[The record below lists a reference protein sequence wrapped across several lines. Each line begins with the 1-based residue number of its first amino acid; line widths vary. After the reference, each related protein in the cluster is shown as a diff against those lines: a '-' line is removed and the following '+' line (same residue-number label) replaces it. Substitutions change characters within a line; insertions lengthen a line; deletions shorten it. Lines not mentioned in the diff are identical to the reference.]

1 MIDITAS
8 KRALT
13 TLSRRRHRNFC
24 EDSGDYI
31 MTNHQHSVE
40 NAPSSFWRSKTGVL
54 LIMLVAI
61 SAFYVVREHFSHV
74 SPYLP
79 YLILLICPLMHFF
92 GHGHGGHG
100 RNADQAEANKDED
113 GK

>member
-1 MIDITAS
+1 
-8 KRALT
+8 
-13 TLSRRRHRNFC
+13 
-24 EDSGDYI
+24 
-31 MTNHQHSVE
+31 MTNHPHSVE
-40 NAPSSFWRSKTGVL
+40 SSPSSFWRSKTGVV

-61 SAFYVVREHFSHV
+61 GVFYVVREHFSHV

-100 RNADQAEANKDED
+100 RHVSSETNKDD
-113 GK
+113 KGN

>member
-1 MIDITAS
+1 M
-8 KRALT
+8 
-13 TLSRRRHRNFC
+13 
-24 EDSGDYI
+24 
-31 MTNHQHSVE
+31 
-40 NAPSSFWRSKTGVL
+40 GVV

-61 SAFYVVREHFSHV
+61 GVFYVVREHFSHV

-92 GHGHGGHG
+92 GHGHGEHGGHV
-100 RNADQAEANKDED
+100 DPSETNKDEK

>member
-1 MIDITAS
+1 MS
-8 KRALT
+8 
-13 TLSRRRHRNFC
+13 
-24 EDSGDYI
+24 
-31 MTNHQHSVE
+31 NHPHSVE
-40 NAPSSFWRSKTGVL
+40 NAPSPFWRRKTGVV

-100 RNADQAEANKDED
+100 RYGDQAEANKDEE

>member
-1 MIDITAS
+1 
-8 KRALT
+8 
-13 TLSRRRHRNFC
+13 
-24 EDSGDYI
+24 
-31 MTNHQHSVE
+31 MTPHQHSVG
-40 NAPSSFWRSKTGVL
+40 NAGPPFWRSKMGVV

-61 SAFYVVREHFSHV
+61 GAFYVVREHFSHV
-74 SPYLP
+74 SPYLIYLP

-100 RNADQAEANKDED
+100 GHVGPSETSKDEK